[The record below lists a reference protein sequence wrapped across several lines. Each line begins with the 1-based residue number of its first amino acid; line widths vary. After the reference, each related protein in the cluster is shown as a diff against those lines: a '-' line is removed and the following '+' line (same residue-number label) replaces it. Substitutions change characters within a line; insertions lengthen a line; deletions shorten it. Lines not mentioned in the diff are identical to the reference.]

1 MHPILHIGCAGWTV
15 PKTEQPAFS
24 TEGTHLQRY
33 AVRFSAVEINSSFY
47 RPHRPATYARWA
59 ASVPD
64 DFRFAVKAPKAIT
77 HERRLADAE
86 NLLGDFLA
94 QISALGEKLGCVLVQ
109 LPPSLEF
116 NLATAETFLV
126 SLRDQHAG
134 AVAIEPRHPS
144 WFTEVSAELLEEHRV
159 ARVAADPARVP
170 GGGEPGGWSGT
181 VYYRLHG
188 TPRVYYS
195 AYDEAYLRALA
206 MRLGGAAGGADNVW
220 CIFDN
225 TALGAATRNALTL
238 LDLYPAFYEA
248 AVVRPN
254 EI

>member
-1 MHPILHIGCAGWTV
+1 MPATLHIGCAGWAL
-15 PKTEQPAFS
+15 PKAEQPAFP

-33 AVRFSAVEINSSFY
+33 AGRFSAVEINSSFY

-134 AVAIEPRHPS
+134 AVALEPRHPS
-144 WFTEVSAELLEEHRV
+144 WFTEESAELLEEYRL

-170 GGGEPGGWSGT
+170 AAGEPGGWLGT

-188 TPRVYYS
+188 SPRVYYS

-206 MRLGGAAGGADNVW
+206 IRLREATGGADNVW

-225 TALGAATRNALTL
+225 TALGAATSNAMTL
-238 LDLYPAFYEA
+238 LDLYPA
-248 AVVRPN
+248 
-254 EI
+254 